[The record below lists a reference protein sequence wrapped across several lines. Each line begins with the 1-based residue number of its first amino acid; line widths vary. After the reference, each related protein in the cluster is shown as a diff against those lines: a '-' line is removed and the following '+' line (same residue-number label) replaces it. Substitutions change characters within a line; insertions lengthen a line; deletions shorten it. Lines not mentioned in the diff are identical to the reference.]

1 MSSSEPTAKNLMPDD
16 AILSESAKEHI
27 AALHDRIKELEDEVA
42 RYRAGGPD
50 RAEVIESVTKDL
62 RGLEH
67 VCGAY
72 YAPAETRTLK
82 RHRAA

>member
-1 MSSSEPTAKNLMPDD
+1 MSSSKPASQNLVPDD
-16 AILSESAKEHI
+16 EMLPESAKEHV
-27 AALHDRIKELEDEVA
+27 ALHGRIKELEDEVA

-50 RAEVIESVTKDL
+50 RAEVIESVAEDL